1 MSLQHYL
8 KRSFVKTGLPRP
20 RHGVRAAAGALAGVT
35 PPVAGFPFF
44 VAPPAAAAPVF
55 SPDVPFV
62 DVQSVRQAA
71 WVRAW
76 ASPEVL
82 RASLGRVGKR
92 RVS

>member
-1 MSLQHYL
+1 M
-8 KRSFVKTGLPRP
+8 VLPRH
-20 RHGVRAAAGALAGVT
+20 RHGTRAAAGSLAVVT

-44 VAPPAAAAPVF
+44 VASPAAAAPVS
-55 SPDVPFV
+55 SPDVPVV
-62 DVQSVRQAA
+62 DVRSVRQAA

-76 ASPEVL
+76 TSPEVL